1 MEINADIR
9 ARILAAAD
17 QLYEEG
23 GRDAL
28 PTVDAVRRAAR
39 ASMGDTSAVMKEW
52 RRQQTAQAAPVA
64 VTVPEPV
71 AQANNA
77 ALAALWR
84 QAQELAAETLQAAQ
98 AAWESE
104 RQELDALRQEVAAA
118 YETQA
123 TELEQIKTELA
134 AAQQEL
140 QTAEKKLLSANIRSE
155 RAEERAS
162 DIEEQASKLRD
173 DLAKARLEAGSA
185 REDAAELRGQ
195 LGAVRDHNKELIA
208 AFSKK

>member
-1 MEINADIR
+1 MEINTDIR
-9 ARILAAAD
+9 ARVLAAAD

-52 RRQQTAQAAPVA
+52 RRQRTAQAVPVA

-84 QAQELAAETLQAAQ
+84 QAQEFAAETLQAAK

-123 TELEQIKTELA
+123 TELEQTKDQLA
-134 AAQQEL
+134 TTQQEQ
-140 QTAEKKLLSANIRSE
+140 QTTASELVEAHTRCE
-155 RAEERAS
+155 RAEGRVA
-162 DIEEQASKLRD
+162 DIERQASRLSD
-173 DLAKARLEAGSA
+173 NLEEARTEAGSA
-185 REDAAELRGQ
+185 REEVAELRGSLTSAERERKQ
-195 LGAVRDHNKELIA
+195 SLKN
-208 AFSKK
+208 